1 MSLRSPDGQ
10 PWWAV
15 PGEAISENEIAA
27 APAAPRNDNDRK
39 LPPPILGVRTISL
52 SGLSGR
58 ARATE
63 AALETDPA
71 RSCRS
76 GPPNRRRVPRCLAT
90 PIRTPLADHLV
101 TIALR

>member
-39 LPPPILGVRTISL
+39 
-52 SGLSGR
+52 
-58 ARATE
+58 
-63 AALETDPA
+63 
-71 RSCRS
+71 
-76 GPPNRRRVPRCLAT
+76 
-90 PIRTPLADHLV
+90 
-101 TIALR
+101 